1 MSKRKHSSI
10 SGKTKAQTRTKSAK
24 TSHAMLKSQ
33 IVRELGAREIHYKN
47 FQINQYDILS
57 ADVVTQ
63 AMTQAFNLVPV
74 EGTFSFV
81 GLGDDI
87 NQRTSRKIAI
97 NSFKMHYSIFYP
109 QVTGNT
115 TQDMLQPDIRMI
127 LAIDEN
133 CNGEVPNSNADRR
146 LLSDNG
152 FWSFMSTNAFGKYK
166 VLKDFTIRAPLTR
179 ITEPSS
185 TTFNLSPQVKSGK
198 IKYKFKKPLVV
209 QFNTN
214 AAQDIREIQTNN
226 LFMMVFDNS
235 ANTATAPVLDGVARI
250 AFTDF

>member
-1 MSKRKHSSI
+1 MSKRKHGDI
-10 SGKTKAQTRTKSAK
+10 SGKAKAQGRAKSKK
-24 TSHAMLKSQ
+24 TGHASLKTQ
-33 IVRELGAREIHYKN
+33 IVKELRAREIHYKN

-63 AMTQAFNLVPV
+63 AMSQVFNLVPV

-81 GLGDDI
+81 AIGDDI

-97 NSFKMHYSIFYP
+97 NSFKFKYSIFYP
-109 QVTGNT
+109 QVQGSSST
-115 TQDMLQPDIRMI
+115 DMLQPDIRMI
-127 LAIDEN
+127 LAVDEN
-133 CNGEVPNSNADRR
+133 CNGTVANQNADQR

-152 FWSFMSTNAFGKYK
+152 FWSYVSPNAFGKYK
-166 VLKDFTIRAPLTR
+166 VLKDFIIRAPMTR

-185 TTFNLSPQVKSGK
+185 STFNLSPAVKSGK
-198 IKYKFKKPLVV
+198 INYKFSKPLIV
-209 QFNTN
+209 QYNTN

-235 ANTATAPVLDGVARI
+235 AATATAPVLDGVARI